1 MLIQLFVVM
10 LVREWV
16 LAKVAGQVVG
26 QRVLLVTVSSWS

>member
-16 LAKVAGQVVG
+16 LAKVAGQ
-26 QRVLLVTVSSWS
+26 RVLLVTVSSWS